1 MRGMLLGIFCLIAT
15 SVWGR
20 PNFNTDSLA
29 FRSVSETRG
38 CWGYVDP
45 ATQNEYALICAGNRL
60 EIWNVT
66 TPASPVLTK
75 SVPATGGEL
84 KQVRPYSHYVF
95 AVNQSGAAL
104 QVIDMDSIATNPAK
118 VVTVKSFNVPG
129 ASGAHALHID
139 GNYAYLG
146 MNGSA
151 NPWWIVN
158 ISDPLNPAAIGSYI
172 TSISSGF
179 LQSHDSYVKGDTGYV
194 AFLASGFSIVDIS
207 NKSAPVKIADVSY
220 PSPILTHNCWT
231 TEEGK
236 YLFTTDE
243 VSNGYIRV
251 WDVRDPRNP
260 KQVGSW
266 SAGVAGSDVHNV
278 QVKGNFLYASYYS
291 EGVEVLDIEDPTQ
304 PIEVGHFDTDPLG
317 NGCWDFFNFFPS
329 GTLVASNYY
338 GSANPGMWLLNFNG
352 ATAAKIKGLVTNQ
365 SNAAPLP
372 EATVSSLGTGRETQ
386 SDLTG
391 NYFMRS
397 EGGIRTLE
405 FSHNGF
411 YPETVVVNLPYSD
424 TTTVNVA
431 LTPIFDGQLT
441 GQVLTADSGQ
451 PIQGVRVGLLG
462 DAFFSELTDVG
473 GDFSV
478 SFLPTGQPI
487 QIATAF
493 WGYQEKIDTL
503 TLPSGTPLDTTFR
516 LSRGY
521 TDDFEFN
528 LNWSTSASDDNA
540 TSGFWERVVPVA
552 AFNGNGFQ
560 TQPGADHTADPGR
573 LAFITGQAFPN
584 ATIDDHDVDGGK
596 VTLTTPLIDLTGM
609 NKPVLS
615 FSRWYTNS
623 GGQNI
628 LKDTFFVDIS
638 ADSGVNWVNLEKYR
652 FSASGWRT
660 AQYALRNKVP
670 FTNKTFVRFVAAD
683 RGGPST
689 VEAGVDDVKL
699 IETLV
704 TGDIDSN
711 GIVNLVDIQTLING
725 TFLGTPVVPAERG
738 DFSGDCLLTS
748 ADIVRL
754 LNYFF
759 LNFALT
765 PTCLP

>member
-1 MRGMLLGIFCLIAT
+1 MRGMLLGMFCFIAT

-20 PNFNTDSLA
+20 PNFNIDSLYYQPI
-29 FRSVSETRG
+29 SDVRG

-45 ATQNEYALICAGNRL
+45 GTQNEYALICAGNRL
-60 EIWNVT
+60 EIRNVT
-66 TPASPVLTK
+66 NPASPVLTR
-75 SVPATGGEL
+75 SVAATGGEL
-84 KQVRPYSHYVF
+84 KQVRPYSHYVM
-95 AVNQSGAAL
+95 ASNQSGVSL
-104 QVIDMDSIATNPAK
+104 QVINMDSIATNPSF
-118 VVTVKSFNVPG
+118 VVTIRSYSVGGG
-129 ASGAHALHID
+129 AGSHALHID

-146 MNGSA
+146 MNGA
-151 NPWWIVN
+151 GPALRIVD
-158 ISDPLNPAAIGSYI
+158 ISDPLNPVQVGQYQSPLNNAD
-172 TSISSGF
+172 
-179 LQSHDSYVKGDTGYV
+179 SHDSYVKGDTAYV
-194 AFLASGFSIVDIS
+194 AFLGGGFSILDIS
-207 NKSAPVKIADVSY
+207 NKTAPQSLADVTY
-220 PSPILTHNCWT
+220 PSPRLTHNCWT
-231 TEEGK
+231 TEDGK

-260 KQVGSW
+260 RQVGAW
-266 SAGVAGSDVHNV
+266 SAGVPGSDVHNV
-278 QVKGNFLYASYYS
+278 QVKGNFLYASYYG

-338 GSANPGMWLLNFNG
+338 GSSNPGMWLFSFNG

-365 SNAAPLP
+365 TNGAPLP
-372 EATVSSLGTGRETQ
+372 EATVRSLEVGREAQT
-386 SDLTG
+386 DLTG
-391 NYFMRS
+391 NYFIRS
-397 EGGIRTLE
+397 EGGTRTLE

-424 TTTVNVA
+424 TTTVNLA
-431 LTPIFDGQLT
+431 LTPLFDGQLT

-462 DAFFSELTDVG
+462 DAFFSDLTGVG

-503 TLPSGTPLDTTFR
+503 NLSSGIPLDTTFR
-516 LSRGY
+516 LLRGY

-528 LNWSTSASDDNA
+528 LNWSTSALDDDA

-573 LAFITGQAFPN
+573 LAFITGQVFPN

-670 FTNKTFVRFVAAD
+670 LTNKTFVRFVAAD

-689 VEAGVDDVKL
+689 VEAGVDDFKL

-725 TFLGTPVVPAERG
+725 TFLGTPVIPAERG

-748 ADIVRL
+748 ADVVRL

-759 LNFALT
+759 LDFALT